1 MGASTQVQLI
11 VTAFLGGILSASYF
25 HFGISACLLVFA
37 GVVGMIALVS
47 SVVLSR
53 LLFLCGV
60 FFVFGIFIFQSE
72 AEKWGKL
79 QEEVSFY
86 GEVRVISLESP
97 KAFYRGVILRP
108 IDESALHNTRI
119 LWRAPIVF
127 EAIPGDQLHFD
138 CTLVRPKNFDS
149 KFDYRIY
156 LATKKIGYVCERGG
170 IAKFLAS
177 PRVSPERLFS
187 TIHRAVAAHFETLLP
202 EPVAGFAL
210 GLILGGNDYISREIT
225 DEFAR
230 TGLSHIVAVSGFN
243 MAILV
248 QCTIILG
255 WLIGLSRKASVL
267 LSLAVIIGFLVLIG
281 APASA
286 VRAVIMVGVGFL
298 AYFFGRLPGSFT
310 PLLMAAAGMLLLNPL
325 LLRYDIGFELS
336 FLATLALV
344 AVSPYAESWKWFR
357 TWWGKILSLFFLTL
371 VIELFTWPV
380 LLSAFGQMTWLA
392 PLTNFLV
399 LPVIPVAMLLALG
412 VIPIIILFPVLA
424 PFALA
429 PLYTL
434 LAGVLWLVH
443 FFASLPFGLFTFSG
457 HISPVVVCLWYTCL
471 FLFFW
476 YLRHRERY
484 VLAISH

>member
-1 MGASTQVQLI
+1 MGASTQVQLT
-11 VTAFLGGILSASYF
+11 VMAFLGGILSASYF
-25 HFGISACLLVFA
+25 HFGTSACLLVFA
-37 GVVGMIALVS
+37 GVVGMSALVS
-47 SVVLSR
+47 SFAFSR
-53 LLFLCGV
+53 LLLFCGI
-60 FFVFGIFIFQSE
+60 FFSFGIFIVQSE
-72 AEKWGKL
+72 MEKWGML
-79 QEEVSFY
+79 REEVSFH
-86 GEVRVISLESP
+86 GEVRVISIESP

-108 IDESALHNTRI
+108 IDENILDNSRI
-119 LWRAPIVF
+119 LWRAPIVY
-127 EAIPGDQLHFD
+127 EAIPGDQLQFD
-138 CTLVRPKNFDS
+138 CTLIRPKNFDPN
-149 KFDYRIY
+149 FNYQAY
-156 LATKKIGYVCERGG
+156 LATKNIGYVCERGG

-177 PRVSPERLFS
+177 PRVSFERFFS
-187 TIHRAVAAHFETLLP
+187 TIHRAVATRFETLLP

-210 GLILGGNDYISREIT
+210 GLILGGNDYLSREIS

-267 LSLAVIIGFLVLIG
+267 LSLAVIVGFLVLIG

-298 AYFFGRLPGSFT
+298 AYFFGRLPESFS
-310 PLLMAAAGMLLLNPL
+310 PLLMAAAGMLVLNPL

-344 AVSPYAESWKWFR
+344 AVSPYAESWKWLH
-357 TWWGKILSLFFLTL
+357 TWWGKISSLFFLTL

-399 LPVIPVAMLLALG
+399 LPVIPAAMLLALG

-429 PLYTL
+429 PLYAL

-443 FFASLPFGLFTFSG
+443 IFSSLPFGLFIFSG
-457 HISPVVVCLWYTCL
+457 YISPMVVCLWYTSL

-484 VLAISH
+484 ALEISH